1 MFRHLE
7 GPRSIG
13 RGLFFCPSA
22 ALNFHLTF
30 CGLLLALLLFDS
42 RGANS
47 MRQCLILFLLMFT
60 TACEGTFES
69 SEFSGH
75 DFSDSQASTAP
86 NSSALDSP
94 GGTSNP
100 QSILEGAALYQ
111 ANCSAC
117 HGAVA
122 EGAPAFPNSI
132 QGFEPIAELVA
143 NGRGAMPSLNLVV
156 DDVAKIQ
163 YYLISLAAP
172 TDTLDGAG
180 LYGRYCSSCHGAD
193 ASGGP
198 TWASSIQAY
207 EPIAQIVADGRGTMP
222 AVPITAAQTDLIQAW
237 LLTLAAPAADLD
249 GEGLYV
255 RYCSS
260 CHGADASGG
269 ANWATSIQGYEPID
283 GIVSNGRGNMDPIP
297 IDAAQSAK
305 VQAYLL
311 TLAPA
316 LSTLSGPEV
325 YDRLCVG
332 CHGDVGAGID
342 TKGMQLRYDDDAFS
356 AYWVRA
362 GRGTNAFDSP
372 MPAYPA
378 SMISNQQLDEMF
390 TWIRSEPHP
399 TDGEGLF
406 NQYCANCHGADGRGG
421 SSGESIRGSGA
432 FTGVVRQGKN
442 RADGYDRRRSYM
454 SAWTS
459 AQISDAEIQLISAYA
474 AGL

>member
-75 DFSDSQASTAP
+75 DFSDSQASTA
-86 NSSALDSP
+86 
-94 GGTSNP
+94 
-100 QSILEGAALYQ
+100 
-111 ANCSAC
+111 
-117 HGAVA
+117 
-122 EGAPAFPNSI
+122 
-132 QGFEPIAELVA
+132 
-143 NGRGAMPSLNLVV
+143 
-156 DDVAKIQ
+156 
-163 YYLISLAAP
+163 
-172 TDTLDGAG
+172 
-180 LYGRYCSSCHGAD
+180 
-193 ASGGP
+193 
-198 TWASSIQAY
+198 
-207 EPIAQIVADGRGTMP
+207 
-222 AVPITAAQTDLIQAW
+222 
-237 LLTLAAPAADLD
+237 
-249 GEGLYV
+249 
-255 RYCSS
+255 
-260 CHGADASGG
+260 G

-297 IDAAQSAK
+297 IDAAQTAK